1 MKSTIT
7 RLYDY
12 QQSVIPAEMRLWRV
26 KDEEVRPQLETLS
39 RNHAYEAEAE
49 EVRSGDSVACRGES
63 PAERWN
69 RETLLFYPG
78 RGLCGAALENALV
91 GAKAGESRT
100 AQTAEGAVTLTVKR
114 IVRRSSMPVGDALV
128 RLEGIEGVETV
139 ADYDRWYREEKGSF
153 YRQQAKY
160 RCANFLLEEIQE
172 KSELF
177 IDQEEKDAWMW
188 ERVNS
193 LYDAMLAAGMDP
205 RLPREGFDFLTEEQ
219 AKEKMYREQEWAFPA
234 YVVQAYMAEKL
245 SGRSMDIIAREG
257 LEKLAAEHGMS
268 VEQVRAGSCDAMV
281 CGKFAMEKALE
292 ELGKYTEQF
301 LEA

>member
-26 KDEEVRPQLETLS
+26 KDEEVRSQLETLS

-91 GAKAGESRT
+91 GAKAGE
-100 AQTAEGAVTLTVKR
+100 
-114 IVRRSSMPVGDALV
+114 SSMPVGDALV

>member
-1 MKSTIT
+1 
-7 RLYDY
+7 
-12 QQSVIPAEMRLWRV
+12 
-26 KDEEVRPQLETLS
+26 
-39 RNHAYEAEAE
+39 
-49 EVRSGDSVACRGES
+49 
-63 PAERWN
+63 
-69 RETLLFYPG
+69 
-78 RGLCGAALENALV
+78 
-91 GAKAGESRT
+91 
-100 AQTAEGAVTLTVKR
+100 
-114 IVRRSSMPVGDALV
+114 
-128 RLEGIEGVETV
+128 
-139 ADYDRWYREEKGSF
+139 
-153 YRQQAKY
+153 
-160 RCANFLLEEIQE
+160 
-172 KSELF
+172 
-177 IDQEEKDAWMW
+177 MW